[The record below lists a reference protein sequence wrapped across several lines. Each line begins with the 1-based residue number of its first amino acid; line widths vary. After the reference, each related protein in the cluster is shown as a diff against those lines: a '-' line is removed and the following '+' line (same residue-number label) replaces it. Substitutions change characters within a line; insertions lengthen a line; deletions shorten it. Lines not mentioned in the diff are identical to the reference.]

1 MSCFRVEEALREG
14 VDLPIAVAVGFFGLY
29 KTFKGKNPTA
39 KANASASP
47 DSTPSLRCC
56 PPQSHSFFEM
66 VWGMGRAKA
75 QKLKSSK
82 AQKLKSS
89 KAQKLKS
96 SKAQKLKSSKAQ
108 KLIYLK
114 EQRI

>member
-1 MSCFRVEEALREG
+1 MGGENCFRVEEVLRGE

-66 VWGMGRAKA
+66 VCGAWEGHKKLNT
-75 QKLKSSK
+75 QKLK
-82 AQKLKSS
+82 LK
-89 KAQKLKS
+89 
-96 SKAQKLKSSKAQ
+96 
-108 KLIYLK
+108 YLK

>member
-1 MSCFRVEEALREG
+1 MEEALREG

-56 PPQSHSFFEM
+56 PPQSHSFPKWCGAWE
-66 VWGMGRAKA
+66 G
-75 QKLKSSK
+75 
-82 AQKLKSS
+82 QKLKSS